1 MAERRVV
8 VEKDRI
14 SYEGLFSMKEI
25 LVIISEWM
33 SDKGYNPLDKKHN
46 ESVKPEGRFVEI
58 EMSPFKKVTDYAK
71 NVVWIRLIGSELK
84 DVVIDVDGKKKRL
97 NQGKLQIVFDGY
109 LETDYE
115 KRWETKPIFYLLRM
129 IFEKYVFTPFLS
141 GFENNLKVDISVLK
155 NNIKGYLNLFQFYNR

>member
-1 MAERRVV
+1 MAERRVI

-14 SYEGLFSMKEI
+14 SYEGLFSMKEV
-25 LVIISEWM
+25 LSIINEWM
-33 SDKGYNPLDKKHN
+33 SDKVYNPLDKKHN
-46 ESVKPEGRFVEI
+46 ESVKADGRTVEI
-58 EMSPFKKVTDYAK
+58 EMSPYKKVTDYAK

-115 KRWETKPIFYLLRM
+115 KRWETKPVFYLLRM
-129 IFEKYVFTPFLS
+129 IPYFSKCTKL
-141 GFENNLKVDISVLK
+141 NLKVKDLM
-155 NNIKGYLNLFQFYNR
+155 LFRHLMAKRA